1 MGMEQKQ
8 DDSVLEK
15 DCFMQTS
22 KGMFYGLATGVTY
35 GVVYNF
41 VSEFENDLR
50 EKALERYGHLVE
62 RFSKPAVPFN
72 AVSNLARYSL
82 VGASSGALL
91 LGGSCVMAHVRNKDS
106 FVNGLVASGLA
117 GIPLAISSGVV
128 RNGLYAS
135 GFFALC
141 HTLLSLQGG
150 RLVVNNGET
159 VFKYE
164 PK

>member
-1 MGMEQKQ
+1 MEEQE
-8 DDSVLEK
+8 SVLEK

-22 KGMFYGLATGVTY
+22 KGMLYGLAAGVTY
-35 GVVYNF
+35 GVIYNF

-50 EKALERYGHLVE
+50 EKALERYGHLVQ
-62 RFSKPAVPFN
+62 RFSKPPVQFN

-82 VGASSGALL
+82 VGASTGALL
-91 LGGSCVMAHVRNKDS
+91 LGGSCVVAHLRNKES
-106 FVNGLVASGLA
+106 FFNGLIASGLA
-117 GIPLAISSGVV
+117 GIPFAINSGVV
-128 RNGLYAS
+128 RNGFYAS
-135 GFFALC
+135 GFLALC